1 MAAIMGQSL
10 NDPRNP
16 LLFNGFFVYFFY
28 GVHCFVLPVSQP
40 LHHSYD
46 HSLRFFSLFFY
57 KASGSYVVLVIISA
71 ITDYLLSNLISRQS
85 RHWARVSL
93 LVMSIIV
100 NLDLLFY
107 FKLANESESHQF

>member
-1 MAAIMGQSL
+1 M
-10 NDPRNP
+10 
-16 LLFNGFFVYFFY
+16 
-28 GVHCFVLPVSQP
+28 
-40 LHHSYD
+40 
-46 HSLRFFSLFFY
+46 
-57 KASGSYVVLVIISA
+57 LVIISA